1 MINSYT
7 DKIYSKLLQF
17 KLINN
22 RKNLPIFLSIN
33 KKSQNLSCSVEYAFT
48 LDSLTKFC
56 EMKLMEN
63 IEPKIEKI
71 VPKIENI
78 KSKRTKKRLL
88 KKKLKRISKSNIKK
102 K

>member
-22 RKNLPIFLSIN
+22 RRNLPIFLSIN

-63 IEPKIEKI
+63 IEPKMES
-71 VPKIENI
+71 I

-88 KKKLKRISKSNIKK
+88 KKKIKK
-102 K
+102 NFKK

>member
-1 MINSYT
+1 LINSYT

-22 RKNLPIFLSIN
+22 RRNLPIFLSIN

-63 IEPKIEKI
+63 IEPKMES
-71 VPKIENI
+71 I

-88 KKKLKRISKSNIKK
+88 KKKLKKISKSNIKK

>member
-63 IEPKIEKI
+63 IEPIIEKI
-71 VPKIENI
+71 LKTNVFYF
-78 KSKRTKKRLL
+78 SLL
-88 KKKLKRISKSNIKK
+88 FFITLYNK
-102 K
+102 